1 VAIELTRLRVLLDAD
16 PRLAAA
22 IGGAARYLADAAGLE
37 GEAIPQWQSSVLAAC
52 YRTFEHL
59 TEAHPHLIVT
69 LTRFPDRLEVA
80 LSHKGEALPAV
91 GLDTIAGLATQM
103 GGAKSGPDVFAGV
116 DRVQYESRGA
126 ESVTLL
132 TKYIREVT
140 PHR

>member
-1 VAIELTRLRVLLDAD
+1 VATELTRLRVLLDAD

-37 GEAIPQWQSSVLAAC
+37 SDAVAQWQSSVLAAC
-52 YRTFEHL
+52 CQAFEHL

-80 LSHKGEALPAV
+80 FSHEGEALPAV

-116 DRVQYESRGA
+116 DRVQYETRSA
-126 ESVTLL
+126 ECVTIL

-140 PHR
+140 PRL

>member
-1 VAIELTRLRVLLDAD
+1 VATELTRLPVLLDAD

-22 IGGAARYLADAAGLE
+22 IGGAARYLADTAGLE
-37 GEAIPQWQSSVLAAC
+37 SDAVAQLQSSVLAAC
-52 YRTFEHL
+52 YQAFEHL
-59 TEAHPHLIVT
+59 TAAHPHLIVT

-80 LSHKGEALPAV
+80 LSHQGEALPAV

-116 DRVQYESRGA
+116 DRVQYEARGA
-126 ESVTLL
+126 ETVTLL

-140 PHR
+140 PRL